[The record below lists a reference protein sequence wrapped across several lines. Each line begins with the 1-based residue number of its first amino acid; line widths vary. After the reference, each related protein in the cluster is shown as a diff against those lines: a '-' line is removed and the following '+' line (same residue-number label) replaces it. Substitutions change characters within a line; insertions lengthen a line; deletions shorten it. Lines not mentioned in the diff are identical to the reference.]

1 MVVIENETA
10 KTTMLSSVLSSPEV
24 RAAGKTVRPNT
35 ANKAPTTISQVPS
48 FAMSQAPFPAVCSSK
63 ILTASPAYH
72 PLSENLQMTEV
83 CPPES
88 NLFGVPPYSYAAVI
102 MDARLLLVC
111 SDQDAA
117 QLLVKILSEMGLAP
131 EHTPSLSE
139 GMERLEKKQFDAIVL
154 DYHSGLACQ
163 EFLTRW
169 RQTSK
174 NRNAILIAIVDSEFE
189 ARPAFG
195 LGANF
200 VLYRPLSAERARI
213 SLRAARGLIRRE
225 RRRAPR
231 TRVDSPAN
239 VAYPGVG
246 EITANLG
253 DLSEGGTSLVT
264 NERIPKASKVYFE
277 FVLPS
282 QERPIRLSG
291 EVAWQDS
298 VGRTGIRFVDVPQA
312 SRRLIQ
318 SWLQMQAS
326 SSKGAAVPSTT
337 PKTVGVKKD
346 SSLLSNSGNRRGERR
361 FPCRLGAE
369 LYRLG
374 STVPN
379 RCILSDISE
388 GGCYVEM
395 PSPCASQ
402 SGVEI
407 VVRTSEM
414 KLKIRGQVQ
423 AAHPGFGMGVRFI
436 FEDSAEREEV
446 LRLLALLATR
456 PALDEVQH

>member
-1 MVVIENETA
+1 
-10 KTTMLSSVLSSPEV
+10 
-24 RAAGKTVRPNT
+24 
-35 ANKAPTTISQVPS
+35 
-48 FAMSQAPFPAVCSSK
+48 
-63 ILTASPAYH
+63 
-72 PLSENLQMTEV
+72 MTEV
-83 CPPES
+83 FPTES
-88 NLFGVPPYSYAAVI
+88 NLFAVPRSSYHAVI
-102 MDARLLLVC
+102 MDSRLLLVC

-117 QLLVKILSEMGLAP
+117 QLLINILSEMGLAP
-131 EHTPSLSE
+131 EHTPSLSQ
-139 GMERLEKKQFDAIVL
+139 GMERLEKKQFDAIVF
-154 DYHSGLACQ
+154 DYHASPASQ
-163 EFLTRW
+163 EFLMRW
-169 RQTSK
+169 RQSSK
-174 NRNAILIAIVDSEFE
+174 NRQAILITIVDSEFE

-231 TRVDSPAN
+231 TRVDAPAN

-253 DLSEGGTSLVT
+253 DLSEGGTSLIT
-264 NERIPKASKVYFE
+264 SERIPKAGKVYFE
-277 FVLPS
+277 FILPS

-298 VGRTGIRFVDVPQA
+298 IGRTGIRFVDVPQA

-318 SWLQMQAS
+318 SWLQLQAS
-326 SSKGAAVPSTT
+326 SPKVVVSGPSSTKKADAA
-337 PKTVGVKKD
+337 PKN

-369 LYRLG
+369 VYRLG

-395 PSPCASQ
+395 PSPFAGQ

-407 VVRTSEM
+407 VVRTSDM

-423 AAHPGFGMGVRFI
+423 AAHPGFGMGVRFM
-436 FEDSAEREEV
+436 FADSAEREEV
-446 LRLLALLATR
+446 LRLLGLLATR
-456 PALDEVQH
+456 PALDEVQR